1 MLIYV
6 ISFDLQSVMNVNI
19 NNQCSNI
26 ILTSLVYFIKDT
38 TCYIQFPRQ
47 VNSKSIMKVNF
58 ITGLGRQTFGGAL
71 LYHLQGKEGVLT
83 STQLLVIWGYRFDWI
98 YSHALLIEHEST
110 FVWNEDKLER
120 LYNAYNSQYEVY
132 TTIFREEWLL
142 DDNTILKTACESSYR
157 GFETEVIISEDEYL
171 SRPIKPLWI
180 DPNR

>member
-1 MLIYV
+1 MLQYNIDIPSIFYQRYYMLYT
-6 ISFDLQSVMNVNI
+6 ISSASKFQEYNESQLYNW
-19 NNQCSNI
+19 
-26 ILTSLVYFIKDT
+26 
-38 TCYIQFPRQ
+38 PR
-47 VNSKSIMKVNF
+47 
-58 ITGLGRQTFGGAL
+58 L